1 MKTEAEVKQLIAEHW
16 SYVEG
21 MMVAHNI
28 TPNDLRVAKFHY
40 LTAMLHGWKHAKED
54 SGEAVFTPESA
65 ERTTVDG
72 TKVAAEVFGYCQQ
85 A

>member
-21 MMVAHNI
+21 MLVAHNVS
-28 TPNDLRVAKFHY
+28 PSDLRVAGFHY
-40 LTAMLHGWKHAKED
+40 RSAMLHGWKHAKED
-54 SGEAVFTPESA
+54 SGEPIFIPEGV
-65 ERTTVDG
+65 EQTTVDG
-72 TKVAAEVFGYCQQ
+72 TKVTAEVFGYCHP